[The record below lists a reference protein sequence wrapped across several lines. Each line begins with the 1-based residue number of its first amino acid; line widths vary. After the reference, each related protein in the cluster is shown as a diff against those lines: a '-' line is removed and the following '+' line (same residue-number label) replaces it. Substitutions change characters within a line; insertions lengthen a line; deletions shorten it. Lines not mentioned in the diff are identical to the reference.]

1 MYNIMYGLMQ
11 KIIICYPKP
20 LTHRVFVLTDDQH
33 VITGQ
38 ENVRLRS
45 HLLEHIKLYFMY
57 NKKILHSVGFTL
69 ST

>member
-1 MYNIMYGLMQ
+1 MKDGI
-11 KIIICYPKP
+11 
-20 LTHRVFVLTDDQH
+20 
-33 VITGQ
+33 Q

-57 NKKILHSVGFTL
+57 NKKMFACARIYL